1 MKKVR
6 NRQGFTLIELLV
18 VIAIIA
24 ILIGLLLPAVQKV
37 REAAARSS
45 STNNLKQIGLGFQT
59 YNGDFNALPHNG
71 GYNGTG
77 SPATAVNGNNYG
89 WHHPNVSNSGTWATQ
104 ILPYMEQDPLFRN
117 NVIPATSITAH
128 GWFTAANQPS
138 WGVTVKNYN
147 CPGRGRSGFKT
158 AGGWPGVVT
167 DYAIN
172 QWVNAGPTSYNAT
185 SGFANGALTAG
196 TNGDWA
202 APNNKMTIQGI
213 QDGSSNTILVGG
225 KSVPPTIAN
234 DNTGAGGDQGIFS
247 PGDWTEAPAGS
258 VKTLRT
264 SGTARGHNPNTGAP
278 SANQTAPGAVNAGFP
293 WMFRDTELT
302 STAAA
307 GYGRWIE
314 SFGGPFS
321 GGVLFMWGDGTVRTV
336 NYNQR
341 GSNNFAR
348 MMYPNDGQVANFD

>member
-1 MKKVR
+1 MKHTR
-6 NRQGFTLIELLV
+6 ARQGFTLIELLV

-71 GYNGTG
+71 GYNGVGT
-77 SPATAVNGNNYG
+77 PATAVNGNNFG

-117 NVIPATSITAH
+117 NVIPATSTSAH
-128 GWFTAANQPS
+128 GWFTAANQPF

-158 AGGWPGVVT
+158 AGGYPGVVT
-167 DYAIN
+167 DYAVN
-172 QWVNAGPTSYNAT
+172 WWVNAGPTSYNAT
-185 SGFANGALTAG
+185 SGFANGALAKN

-202 APNNKMTIQGI
+202 SQNNKMTIQGI

-225 KSVPPTIAN
+225 KAVPPTIAN
-234 DNTGAGGDQGIFS
+234 DNTGAAGDEGIFS
-247 PGDWTEAPAGS
+247 PGTWGGS
-258 VKTLRT
+258 AVITNSNT
-264 SGTARGHNPNTGAP
+264 TGTGRGHLTNTGAP
-278 SANQTAPGAVNAGFP
+278 SAQQTAPGALGAGHP

-307 GYGRWIE
+307 GYARWVE

-321 GGVLFMWGDGTVRTV
+321 GGVLFMWGDGTVRSV

-341 GSNNFAR
+341 GNPNFAR